1 MDSISLLKQ
10 TRQLVLKLCN
20 GVDNDTML
28 RVPTGFNNNLLWNLG
43 HLVVTQQLLCYK
55 LSGNA
60 MLIEDS
66 LVDALRK
73 ATSPKE
79 WDAAPDA
86 DQLRELAVSL
96 PEKLEVDYKAG
107 VFKNYDAY
115 ETSAG
120 VTLASIDDAL
130 AFNNFH
136 EGIHVGSMLA
146 IKRLL

>member
-1 MDSISLLKQ
+1 MHAINLLKQ
-10 TRQLVLKLCN
+10 TRQLVLKLCA
-20 GVDNDTML
+20 GVDDESML
-28 RVPTGFNNNLLWNLG
+28 RIPSGFNNNMLWNLG

-55 LSGNA
+55 LSGNQ

-73 ATSPKE
+73 ASSPKE
-79 WDAAPDA
+79 WSAAPDA
-86 DQLRELAVSL
+86 DTLRELAVSL
-96 PEKLEVDYKAG
+96 PEKLEDDYKAG
-107 VFKNYDAY
+107 IFTQFDSY

-136 EGIHVGSMLA
+136 EGIHVGSLLA
-146 IKRLL
+146 IKRML